1 VDNAVAIVSIEA
13 GQGRDARCREQ
24 EWTGNEMRLF
34 LAAVVSLATLGSI
47 YAQERANPPQT
58 GSEAAAV
65 VGQEDLADIMHVTQL
80 RHLKLSYAGSVR
92 NWDLAEYE
100 ARQMGKSFRRAAQ
113 FYPVFENVPLARLI
127 AEISTPALVEVE
139 KAIKERDGDAF
150 FKSFKRLTAACNSCH
165 QETGRGFIRIRAPT
179 ASPFSNQVFPP
190 AKN

>member
-1 VDNAVAIVSIEA
+1 
-13 GQGRDARCREQ
+13 
-24 EWTGNEMRLF
+24 MRLF
-34 LAAVVSLATLGSI
+34 LAAVVSLAALGSVS
-47 YAQERANPPQT
+47 AQERAKPPQT
-58 GSEAAAV
+58 GSEAAV

-113 FYPVFENVPLARLI
+113 FYPVVENVPLASLI
-127 AEISTPALVEVE
+127 AEISEPALADVE
-139 KAIKERDGDAF
+139 KAIKERDSAAF
-150 FKSFKRLTAACNSCH
+150 FKSFKRLTAGCNSCH
-165 QETGRGFIRIRAPT
+165 QATGRGFIRIRAPT

>member
-1 VDNAVAIVSIEA
+1 
-13 GQGRDARCREQ
+13 
-24 EWTGNEMRLF
+24 MRLI
-34 LAAVVSLATLGSI
+34 LAAVVSLAALGSVS
-47 YAQERANPPQT
+47 AQERANPPQT
-58 GSEAAAV
+58 GSAAATA

-113 FYPVFENVPLARLI
+113 FYPVVENVPLASLI
-127 AEISTPALVEVE
+127 AAFSEPALAEVE
-139 KAIKERDGDAF
+139 KAIKERDGAAF

-165 QETGRGFIRIRAPT
+165 QEAGRGFIRIRAPT